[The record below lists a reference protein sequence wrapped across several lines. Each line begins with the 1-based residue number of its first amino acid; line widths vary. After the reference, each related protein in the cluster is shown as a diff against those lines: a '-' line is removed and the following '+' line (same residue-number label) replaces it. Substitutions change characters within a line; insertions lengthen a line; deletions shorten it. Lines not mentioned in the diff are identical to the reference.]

1 MVKQP
6 PQALDVGVGMT
17 SARTRNRMVD
27 RLRAN
32 GIRNEAVLQTFA
44 SLPRHLFVEEALASR
59 AYEDSA
65 LPIGFGQTLSQPW
78 TVAFMTE
85 TLLAGGPLQKVLEI
99 GTGSGYQAAVLAA
112 LVPQVYTVERI
123 SPLYQQAQARLMTL
137 GLKNIAMRH
146 DDGIIGWP
154 ERAPF
159 DGILMTAAAETA
171 PEGLLAQLQVGGRL
185 VMPLGQGEKQQL
197 MVYQREYS
205 GIKSECLTECCFV
218 PLLSGLY

>member
-6 PQALDVGVGMT
+6 PQTLDSGVGMT
-17 SARTRNRMVD
+17 SARTRNRMVE
-27 RLRAN
+27 RLRAK
-32 GIRNEAVLQTFA
+32 GIRNEAVLRTLS

-85 TLLAGGPLQKVLEI
+85 TLLADGPLQKVLEI
-99 GTGSGYQAAVLAA
+99 GTGSGYQAAVLAT

-123 SPLYQQAQARLMTL
+123 SPLYEQARVRLSAL
-137 GLKNIAMRH
+137 GFKNIAMRH
-146 DDGIIGWP
+146 DDGTIGWP

-159 DGILMTAAAETA
+159 DGILMTAAAELA
-171 PEGLLAQLQVGGRL
+171 PEGLLAQLQIGGRL

-197 MVYQREYS
+197 MIYRREPA
-205 GIKSECLTECCFV
+205 GIRAEILAECCFV